1 MQSPWNGARHSNE
14 PATLLNKRTNQKI
27 PIFSLL
33 VNFCVEILRQ
43 IENRAIAYALSWD
56 RVRQQLAILQ
66 MGIGYNEFIAMFY
79 IQA

>member
-1 MQSPWNGARHSNE
+1 MERHSNE
-14 PATLLNKRTNQKI
+14 ATLLNERTNQKI